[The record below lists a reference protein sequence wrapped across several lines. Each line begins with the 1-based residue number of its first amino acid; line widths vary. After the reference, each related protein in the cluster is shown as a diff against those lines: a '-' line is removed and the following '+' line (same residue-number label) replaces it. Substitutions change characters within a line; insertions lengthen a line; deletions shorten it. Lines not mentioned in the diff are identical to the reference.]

1 MVALQEENIKVVV
14 SGRRDN
20 LRPDVKEAIDYIVEK
35 TKDNTKGIFNVC
47 LNYGGQQEI
56 VDGAKRLAEDYKNG
70 LISLDDIDE
79 KSFYKYM
86 YNELP
91 PIDLMIRTS
100 GELRISNFLMYELSY
115 AELYFTET
123 CFPDFNE
130 EAFEKAVEDF
140 NTRERR
146 FGGNKK

>member
-1 MVALQEENIKVVV
+1 MEKLINQNIPITTKEISYQEATQLLEKLNLQDTRKQLQFICEPSIK
-14 SGRRDN
+14 
-20 LRPDVKEAIDYIVEK
+20 I
-35 TKDNTKGIFNVC
+35 NT
-47 LNYGGQQEI
+47 LNDFSDI
-56 VDGAKRLAEDYKNG
+56 W
-70 LISLDDIDE
+70 DDIDE